1 MARSVTVKCFLT
13 REEREDGRQEDVYQ
27 EVTVKTPVDLRK
39 FVDENFG
46 SSLYLSYYRENG
58 ERINSGGN
66 FGEGSFEIAIKYL
79 EGEKK

>member
-1 MARSVTVKCFLT
+1 MAKSVTVKCFLT
-13 REEREDGRQEDVYQ
+13 REERENGSPEDVYE
-27 EVTVKTPVDLRK
+27 EVMFVTPVDLRK
-39 FVDENFG
+39 FVDKNFG

-66 FGEGSFEIAIKYL
+66 FGEGPFEIAIKYL

>member
-1 MARSVTVKCFLT
+1 MAKSVTIKCFLT

-27 EVTVKTPVDLRK
+27 EVTFETPVDLRK

-66 FGEGSFEIAIKYL
+66 FGEGPFEIAIKYL